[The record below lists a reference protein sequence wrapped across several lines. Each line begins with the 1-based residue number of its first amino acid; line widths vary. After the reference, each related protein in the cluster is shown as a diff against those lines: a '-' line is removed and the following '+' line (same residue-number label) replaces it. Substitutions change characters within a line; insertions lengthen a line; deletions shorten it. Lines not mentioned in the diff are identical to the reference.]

1 MKRTKSKKQNNDK
14 KKSIKIVQ
22 KIVTEVLDTVQNIDE
37 YRYFWK
43 MLASLRSIREE
54 EEVEVELSLE
64 QDELAILAQSLED
77 LVVGSEDIEEME
89 LKKEKQAI
97 ESLELPKAAGGAKKK
112 ETKKKKYRQEED
124 KENMPV
130 SIYR

>member
-1 MKRTKSKKQNNDK
+1 MIK

-22 KIVTEVLDTVQNIDE
+22 KIVAEVLDTVQNIDE

-43 MLASLRSIREE
+43 MLASLRSTRGEE
-54 EEVEVELSLE
+54 KVEAELSLE
-64 QDELAILAQSLED
+64 QNELAILPQSLED

-89 LKKEKQAI
+89 PKKERQAR
-97 ESLELPKAAGGAKKK
+97 ESLELSKAAGGAKKK

-124 KENMPV
+124 KANMPV